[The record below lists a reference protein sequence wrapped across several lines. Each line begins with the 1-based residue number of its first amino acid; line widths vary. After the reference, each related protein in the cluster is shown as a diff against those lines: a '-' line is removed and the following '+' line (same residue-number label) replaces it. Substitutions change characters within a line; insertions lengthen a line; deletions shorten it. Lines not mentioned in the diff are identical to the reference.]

1 MRNGK
6 TEKEKMKE
14 ERKDESSGVES
25 LVVVLS
31 VVEFLVVVL
40 SVRKISGCE
49 KRSKT
54 VWVNICV
61 KEEEICD
68 ID

>member
-14 ERKDESSGVES
+14 ERKDESSGVEL

-31 VVEFLVVVL
+31 VVESLVVVL
-40 SVRKISGCE
+40 SVRKMSGSE

-54 VWVNICV
+54 VWVNIRV